1 VAVAPALALAMMLS
15 VAVTSPA
22 LAANDTTSTTGSE
35 EAPSDPSGYRVP
47 TPEELAAKREE
58 AAKLAAEVTD
68 QEKAVAEA
76 QAKVNELAF
85 TLQEARDAEAAAVA
99 TETAAR
105 AEEKAQNERLNA
117 AQALVE
123 DRKDEMGQWASQTYR
138 TGGSMGTVENMMI
151 LLESENTDDMAQRMQ
166 MLQLVGR
173 WRGSVVDTV
182 EEAEAVQA
190 DAAARAAAASAQ
202 AVAAHADAATARLA
216 AEDAFSQQT
225 TQLLLITTLLNKTRS
240 EAIAASADSSAMA
253 AKMLG
258 SVPVGQPDPSNRIT
272 GPVDPNCPG
281 GDISIYP
288 NGQIPE
294 SLLCPLIGAPG
305 HLLRADA
312 AYAFNQMSLAYA
324 AEFGAPIC
332 VTDSYRDLAGQ
343 IASRPPSRDWPP
355 ARAPVGTAWAGPWT
369 CAVAFRASAPRSTSG
384 CSSTPPSTGGT
395 TRCGPG
401 PTAAS
406 PSRGTSST
414 RTGCTERPGRPASLP
429 RHRGAVRD
437 GAPWLRPARRGEH
450 HPGVSGGSRP
460 GGALPRNRR
469 ARHRRRTPGGLP

>member
-343 IASRPPSRDWPP
+343 IAVKAAKPGLAARPGTSRHGLGRAVDLCGGIQSFGTAQHVWMQQHAPEYGWYDPLW
-355 ARAPVGTAWAGPWT
+355 ARADGSKPEPWHFQYQDW
-369 CAVAFRASAPRSTSG
+369 V
-384 CSSTPPSTGGT
+384 
-395 TRCGPG
+395 
-401 PTAAS
+401 
-406 PSRGTSST
+406 
-414 RTGCTERPGRPASLP
+414 
-429 RHRGAVRD
+429 H
-437 GAPWLRPARRGEH
+437 
-450 HPGVSGGSRP
+450 
-460 GGALPRNRR
+460 
-469 ARHRRRTPGGLP
+469 